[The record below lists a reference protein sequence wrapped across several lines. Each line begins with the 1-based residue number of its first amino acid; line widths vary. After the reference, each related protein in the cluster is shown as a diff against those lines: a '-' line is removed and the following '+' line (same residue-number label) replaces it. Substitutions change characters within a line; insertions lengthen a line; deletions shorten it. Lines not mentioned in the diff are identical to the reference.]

1 MSRGYEQIGV
11 AMTCRSFAEYERM
24 FRLKPELLEAGP
36 ILDVAAGAS
45 SFVAEAAAR
54 GLAAKAADPM
64 YELSA
69 EGIYRH
75 GMTEIEV
82 STGKLTKLRESFD
95 WTFYGDPER
104 HRAMREASMKRFAD
118 DYAHSSQGN
127 KYTAAMLPHLPYEDE
142 SFGLVLCS
150 HFLFLYHEQF
160 DYDFH
165 TRVLR
170 ELLRVCRAGGEV
182 RVYPVITL
190 QWDRYPMLD
199 RLLEELRTA
208 GFEASLELSELP
220 FIPGSKELLRVKK

>member
-24 FRLKPELLEAGP
+24 FRLKPELMEAGP

-82 STGKLTKLRESFD
+82 STGKLTKL
-95 WTFYGDPER
+95 
-104 HRAMREASMKRFAD
+104 
-118 DYAHSSQGN
+118 
-127 KYTAAMLPHLPYEDE
+127 PHLPYEDE

-165 TRVLR
+165 TRALR

-199 RLLEELRTA
+199 LLLEELRTA

-220 FIPGSKELLRVKK
+220 FIPGSKELLRVQK

>member
-1 MSRGYEQIGV
+1 M
-11 AMTCRSFAEYERM
+11 
-24 FRLKPELLEAGP
+24 
-36 ILDVAAGAS
+36 AAGAS

-54 GLAAKAADPM
+54 GLAAQAADPM

-69 EGIYRH
+69 EAIYRH

-95 WTFYGDPER
+95 WTFYGDPDR
-104 HRAMREASMKRFAD
+104 HRAMREESMKRFTD
-118 DYAHSSQGN
+118 DYAHPSEGS
-127 KYTAAMLPHLPYEDE
+127 KYTAAKLPHLSYEDE

-165 TRVLR
+165 ARALR

-199 RLLEELRTA
+199 RLLEELRTD

-220 FIPGSKELLRVKK
+220 FIPGSKELLRVQK